1 MSDVVAERYKALD
14 LGSSLSWRGF
24 KFTDINILIYA
35 FLTSHNNLTTHFIP
49 QASLI
54 YFSPWIQT
62 LYYTF
67 IKPTRTS
74 YFILLVR
81 ITFIL
86 SKTCLKPCQQSCPH
100 STFHLDHRLC
110 VWIVVFLHWLLYSY
124 ISKYYYCNDLLL
136 YWWFTDM
143 ILWTWCTI
151 VLLYCCI
158 R

>member
-1 MSDVVAERYKALD
+1 MTEWSKALD

-24 KFTDINILIYA
+24 KF
-35 FLTSHNNLTTHFIP
+35 HRHQHFDFRIFAIP
-49 QASLI
+49 QQSYNTFYSTNSPDWLQSLDSNTILYIHTTNPYFLFYTACPYPI
-54 YFSPWIQT
+54 YFVS
-62 LYYTF
+62 
-67 IKPTRTS
+67 TS
-74 YFILLVR
+74 
-81 ITFIL
+81 
-86 SKTCLKPCQQSCPH
+86 LKPYQQSCPH

-158 R
+158 S